1 MDYIALNGFGH
12 PLNQYFNE
20 KVQCVNKFNW
30 TEKNA
35 TNFAI
40 SIIRPTVVIG
50 FSDGATAALTMANH
64 NSFIQGVYAHSPMYR
79 EDLIRTTATIKL
91 FFTTTDKTPTLQ
103 ATWRVFERYSK
114 HLPLYPITV
123 RGLDP
128 LPALPVR
135 SFATWVMKRKNH
147 QFHNCLPYLP
157 QELLR

>member
-12 PLNQYFNE
+12 PLNQYFNDR
-20 KVQCVNKFNW
+20 VTCVNKFNW
-30 TEKNA
+30 TERNA
-35 TNFAI
+35 IDFAI
-40 SIIRPTVVIG
+40 QIIRPTTVIG

-64 NSFIQGVYAHSPMYR
+64 NPYIVSVYAHSPMFR
-79 EDLIRTTATIKL
+79 SDVIRTHASIRL
-91 FFTTTDKTPTLQ
+91 FFTTTDKTPTREG
-103 ATWRVFERYSK
+103 TWKVFERYSN

-123 RGLDP
+123 RGLEP

-157 QELLR
+157 QELLK